1 MARRGARRRIGHSGG
16 HVLGTGRPQRRVR
29 NTVGAMGAAARAPS
43 PCRPGA
49 QQARATRVGTVASHR
64 RAARRRSHHQQ
75 QAVVFVHGTRKEVEV
90 FEHLISS
97 IIILHIIITLI

>member
-29 NTVGAMGAAARAPS
+29 NTVGAMGASARAPA

-49 QQARATRVGTVASHR
+49 QQARATRAGTVAGHR

-75 QAVVFVHGTRKEVEV
+75 HAVVFVHGARKEVEV
-90 FEHLISS
+90 FEHLTYN
-97 IIILHIIITLI
+97 IITLYYIL